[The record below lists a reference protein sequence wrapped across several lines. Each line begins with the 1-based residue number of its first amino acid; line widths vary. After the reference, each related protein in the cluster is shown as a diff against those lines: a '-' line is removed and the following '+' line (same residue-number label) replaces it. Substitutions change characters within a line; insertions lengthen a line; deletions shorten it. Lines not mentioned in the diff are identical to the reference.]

1 MHFITLVKL
10 RRKPTKEE
18 IAKMEEA
25 IKQPKEGTK
34 IRFIF
39 WTLGRYDMVFYTEGP
54 DPVTALSTVL
64 PFFDFAATE
73 TLVAVSKEEAMKI
86 LGI

>member
-1 MHFITLVKL
+1 MVKL

-18 IAKMEEA
+18 IEKMENA
-25 IKQPKEGTK
+25 IKNPKEGTR
-34 IRFIF
+34 IRFVF

-54 DPVTALSTVL
+54 DAVTALSTVL

-73 TLVAVSKEEAMKI
+73 TLVAVSREEAMKA

>member
-1 MHFITLVKL
+1 MVKL

-25 IKQPKEGTK
+25 IKHPKEGTK
-34 IRFIF
+34 IRFVF
-39 WTLGRYDMVFYTEGP
+39 WTLGRYDLVFYSEGP
-54 DPVTALSTVL
+54 DAVTALSTVL
-64 PFFDFAATE
+64 PFFDFASTE
-73 TLVAVSKEEAMKI
+73 TLVAVSREEAMKI